1 MQYVSLDSVVDEA
14 MLVVGKD
21 NENELLKNIAR
32 QWVWRAMQ
40 DFPVTED
47 EIKVCRLYPKNLIMK
62 KPDDMRWHLELA
74 MFDSAGNFIPS
85 VYHAGKKRI
94 YPDMRVYPYSANNST
109 EDTVIY
115 NIPVDYSSDQF
126 SFILGS
132 NGTDVAYADVRY
144 YAYPIDSQGLPM
156 IDENAVQTLIYYIR
170 FNASMRNNE
179 NQSQIQLNREM
190 YQVEA
195 DRYRAKKKAATLNN
209 DERKKI
215 AAIRNRMLPNFNR
228 SQF

>member
-47 EIKVCRLYPKNLIMK
+47 EIKVCRLYPKNLMFK
-62 KPDDMRWHLELA
+62 KPDDMRQHLELA
-74 MFDSAGNFIPS
+74 LFDSAGNFIPS

-94 YPDMRVYPYSANNST
+94 YPDMRVLTTISDGEVPVYA
-109 EDTVIY
+109 
-115 NIPVDYSSDQF
+115 PVDYSADQF

-132 NGTDVAYADVRY
+132 NGTSVAYADVRY
-144 YAYPIDSQGLPM
+144 YAYPIDSKGLPM